1 MRRFCVAAAAA
12 AVLMTGMLMAQ
23 IPTPTIV
30 KKSPALDALIAADA
44 TSRNLAKASMDGR
57 AGVEQE
63 GRLPALLGHPEQRH
77 PQVGAG
83 KGRREFLKPSGYHG
97 TAPFTGPEPGTNGL
111 TFDAQGRLVACQHG
125 DRQVARWENG
135 SGRRWPTSY
144 EGKRLN
150 SPNDLVFHSSG
161 ALYFTDPP
169 YGLPKRWDDPA
180 KELPYQGVYRRAA
193 DGTLTLLTKE
203 LNAPNGLAFSPD
215 EKTLYVAQSDPEKA
229 IWMAYPVKADGT
241 LGEGTVLADSTADVK
256 AKKPGLPDGLKVDTK
271 GNLWATGPGGV
282 WIIAPDGTH
291 LGTIATGVP
300 TANVAWGDDGSTLY
314 ITANTAVWRVK
325 TKTKGKIPVRSG
337 CSAVGRLEPR

>member
-1 MRRFCVAAAAA
+1 VRRMLLTAAVA
-12 AVLMTGMLMAQ
+12 AVLMTSMLMAQ

-30 KKSPALDALIAADA
+30 KLSPALDALIADNA
-44 TSRNLAKASMDGR
+44 TFEKLG
-57 AGVEQE
+57 E
-63 GRLPALLGHPEQRH
+63 GFKWTEGPVWDKKGGFLLFSDIPNNVINKWVPGQPI
-77 PQVGAG
+77 AT
-83 KGRREFLKPSGYHG
+83 FLKPSGYHG
-97 TAPFTGPEPGTNGL
+97 TAPFTGPEPGSNGL

-125 DRQVARWENG
+125 NRQVARYENG
-135 SGRRWPTSY
+135 AWTPLADKY

-180 KELPYQGVYRRAA
+180 KELPFQGIYRRGT
-193 DGTLTLLTKE
+193 DGTVTLLNRE

-229 IWMAYPVKADGT
+229 IWMAYPVNADGT
-241 LGEGTVLADSTADVK
+241 LGAGKVLKDATAEFK

-271 GNLWATGPGGV
+271 GNIWATGPGGV
-282 WIIAPDGTH
+282 WVIAPDGTH
-291 LGTIATGVP
+291 LGTISTGVP

-314 ITANTAVWRVK
+314 ITANTAVFRVR
-325 TKTKGKIPVRSG
+325 TKATGKLP
-337 CSAVGRLEPR
+337 

>member
-1 MRRFCVAAAAA
+1 LFLAAA
-12 AVLMTGMLMAQ
+12 AVAVLMTSSVMTQ

-44 TSRNLAKASMDGR
+44 VFEKLGEGFRWTEGPVWSRKG
-57 AGVEQE
+57 GF
-63 GRLPALLGHPEQRH
+63 LLFSDIPNNVINKWE
-77 PQVGAG
+77 PG
-83 KGRREFLKPSGYHG
+83 KGMSQFLKPSGYSG
-97 TAPFTGPEPGTNGL
+97 SAPFTGPEPGTNGL

-125 DRQVARWENG
+125 DRRVARWENG
-135 SGRRWPTSY
+135 AWTALADRY

-169 YGLPKRWDDPA
+169 YGLPGRWQDKE
-180 KELPYQGVYRRAA
+180 KELPFQGVYRRGA
-193 DGTLTLLTKE
+193 DGTLTLLTNE

-215 EKTLYVAQSDPEKA
+215 EQTLYVAQSDPEKA

-241 LGEGTVLADSTADVK
+241 LGAGKVLVDATTEFK
-256 AKKPGLPDGLKVDTK
+256 AKKPGLPDGLKIDVK

-282 WIIAPDGTH
+282 WVIAPDGTH
-291 LGTIATGVP
+291 LGTLSTGVP

-314 ITANTAVWRVK
+314 ITANTAVFRVK
-325 TKTKGKIPVRSG
+325 TRTS
-337 CSAVGRLEPR
+337 GRLP